1 MPIENA
7 LDIVTIVNDD
17 GTIHHESPSVEQML
31 GYEPGELIGKN
42 LFEFIHPDDVLS
54 VIDVF
59 SDGLQIPGCIASFEF
74 RFQHKD
80 SSWRNLNV
88 VAKNLLN
95 NPTVAG
101 IVLSS
106 RDITEQ
112 VRAERARRKRASSN

>member
-7 LDIVTIVNDD
+7 LNIITIVNGN

-59 SDGLQIPGCIASFEF
+59 SDGLQIPGCIASLEF

-88 VAKNLLN
+88 VAKNLVN

-106 RDITEQ
+106 RDVTER
-112 VRAERARRKRASSN
+112 VRAERARRTRTSSN